1 MPQESNYNSV
11 FSPPSKNLRGL
22 KGLNSLVNNN
32 NNNGNGISDASSYAE
47 EIINDRE
54 LAQRRAGEA
63 GNIKLRSHKPLKNYF
78 FDYTTVLLRYI
89 SSINLSLN

>member
-32 NNNGNGISDASSYAE
+32 NNSNNNGNGITDASSYAE

-63 GNIKLRSHKPLKNYF
+63 GNIKLP
-78 FDYTTVLLRYI
+78 
-89 SSINLSLN
+89 